1 MLKANKA
8 TLDFLDNDVLI
19 KIKNDFEN
27 SLNNENLNDIQKDE
41 LEEMIKYIEE
51 KNKVNYNGTVKK
63 EK

>member
-19 KIKNDFEN
+19 NIKNDFEK

-51 KNKVNYNGTVKK
+51 KNKVNYNETVKK
-63 EK
+63 G

>member
-19 KIKNDFEN
+19 NIKNDFEK

-51 KNKVNYNGTVKK
+51 KNKVNYNETVKK

>member
-27 SLNNENLNDIQKDE
+27 SLNNENLNDIQKD
-41 LEEMIKYIEE
+41 
-51 KNKVNYNGTVKK
+51 
-63 EK
+63 